1 MKANE
6 KGYQIA
12 IADLKKENGF
22 ENITDDEA
30 NFIIKHLVNFC
41 DVLAAII
48 LESKLT

>member
-1 MKANE
+1 MNANE
-6 KGYQIA
+6 KSYEIT

-30 NFIIKHLVNFC
+30 NIIVRHLVNFC

-48 LESKLT
+48 LESKFI

>member
-1 MKANE
+1 MTANE
-6 KGYQIA
+6 KSYEITVA
-12 IADLKKENGF
+12 ELKKENGF